1 MKVLVVAGTLNAL
14 VLPLALGCVL
24 LASRKPAIVGDR
36 YRHPTWMLVFGL
48 LAMVATAVGVVM
60 SFNALLE
67 FWQS

>member
-1 MKVLVVAGTLNAL
+1 
-14 VLPLALGCVL
+14 
-24 LASRKPAIVGDR
+24 
-36 YRHPTWMLVFGL
+36 MLVFGL